1 MITRSRRS
9 SLLLAALLAAAS
21 PASAQALWPPSGPVE
36 RDQQSA
42 EFALRLRQQQQ
53 AAALEQLRPGD
64 VQLRQ
69 EMDALHLQQR
79 QRLESLDA
87 SQRLGVELQQSGASP
102 RASAPTRTQLERER
116 MTVLDRADREL
127 AEQTRR
133 AEREKARGEAP
144 HWGPTLGP

>member
-1 MITRSRRS
+1 MITRRRRS
-9 SLLLAALLAAAS
+9 SLLLVALLAAAS
-21 PASAQALWPPSGPVE
+21 SASGQAPRPPSGPVE

-53 AAALEQLRPGD
+53 AAELEQLRPGD

-69 EMDALHLQQR
+69 EMQALHLQQR

-87 SQRLGVELQQSGASP
+87 SQRLGLELQHSGASP
-102 RASAPTRTQLERER
+102 RGSAPSRAQLEQER
-116 MTVLDRADREL
+116 LMVLDRADREL
-127 AEQTRR
+127 AEQVRR
-133 AEREKARGEAP
+133 AERGKAQGEAP